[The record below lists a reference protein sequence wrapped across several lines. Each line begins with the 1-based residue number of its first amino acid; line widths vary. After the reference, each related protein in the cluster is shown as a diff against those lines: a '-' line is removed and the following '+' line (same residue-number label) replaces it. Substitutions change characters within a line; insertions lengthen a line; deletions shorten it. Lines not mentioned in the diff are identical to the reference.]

1 MLGHQLHSRE
11 VVDVEVVA
19 DGCAAAAYA
28 AGGVPV
34 GCCVCVGGA
43 VWCWKKE
50 LFAPL
55 PLKTFVCPLCFDCS
69 WRGCAALGGEG

>member
-1 MLGHQLHSRE
+1 MWKWWRTDVLLQHMLL
-11 VVDVEVVA
+11 VVCQWDA
-19 DGCAAAAYA
+19 
-28 AGGVPV
+28 
-34 GCCVCVGGA
+34 VCVWGGA